1 MPPVLLILDAQ
12 NDFFGADNPR
22 LADFQRSVP
31 VINRGL
37 DCFHRRGWP
46 VIFVQHTSASKP
58 AGSEAWQIAPA
69 FERRPQDAAIPKS
82 HHNAFDGTPL
92 QAMLAARGAD
102 VLVLAGYVTEY
113 CVAATYRAADRLR
126 YQVFAL
132 RNGIASLED
141 KRLEEFEPDVH
152 WLAVEELE
160 ELC

>member
-1 MPPVLLILDAQ
+1 MPPALLILDAQ

-31 VINRGL
+31 VINRAI

-46 VIFVQHTSASKP
+46 VIFVQHTSSGKP
-58 AGSEAWQIAPA
+58 AGSEAWQIAPI
-69 FERRPQDAAIPKS
+69 FQRGPQDAAIPKS

-102 VLVLAGYVTEY
+102 VVLLAGYVTEY
-113 CVAATYRAADRLR
+113 CVAATYRAAARLR

-132 RNGIASLED
+132 RGGIASLEE
-141 KRLEEFEPDVH
+141 KRLEDLEPDAH
-152 WLAVEELE
+152 WLGIEDLE
-160 ELC
+160 GI